1 MADFDNL
8 WDDDMG
14 FDVDSIDVDTNTL
27 NTRAAEIL
35 HRDERNN
42 INDDWLSDEQFDDK
56 DKKSQWRDLIT
67 KIETN
72 FNAKRDAAENAFAYK
87 MDKINDKI
95 DSLDPNSNKKEKNSL
110 VQQLKQLKLD
120 FEAQQKDLLWDAVE
134 LNFLKGRGAGFI
146 PDPKT
151 EQAANTYN
159 YYNEHPEAVE
169 KELATGKYEYKPTEL

>member
-14 FDVDSIDVDTNTL
+14 FDVDSIDVNTNTS

-42 INDDWLSDEQFDDK
+42 INDDWLNDEQFSSK
-56 DKKSQWRDLIT
+56 DKKSQWRDLIS
-67 KIETN
+67 KIEAN
-72 FNAKRDAAENAFAYK
+72 FNAKRDATENTFAYK
-87 MDKINDKI
+87 IDKINDRI
-95 DSLDPNSNKKEKNSL
+95 ESLNSNSDKKEKDSL
-110 VQQLKQLKLD
+110 VQQLNQLKRD

-146 PDPKT
+146 PDPNND
-151 EQAANTYN
+151 QAADAYN
-159 YYNEHPEAVE
+159 YYNEHPEVVE